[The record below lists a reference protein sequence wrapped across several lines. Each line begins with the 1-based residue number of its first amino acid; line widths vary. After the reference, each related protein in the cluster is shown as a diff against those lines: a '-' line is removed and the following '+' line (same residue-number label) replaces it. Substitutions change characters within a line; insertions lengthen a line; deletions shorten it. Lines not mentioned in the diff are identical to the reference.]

1 MSEDDFSNVYTW
13 KVVEKMWHF
22 CYKVLALCMEGDGG
36 LGSGLGLE
44 ILHITDDDD
53 ALV

>member
-1 MSEDDFSNVYTW
+1 MSEGDFSDVYTW
-13 KVVEKMWHF
+13 KVVQKMWHF

-36 LGSGLGLE
+36 LGLG